1 MPRLV
6 LTTFTTLT
14 LALGSSKVFAQPP
27 TAFGNW
33 TADQGT
39 ITTPCPNGFTCTPI
53 AQDSGFLQREVI
65 NPTTG
70 EIFVQSILTDNGATG
85 APGALEFAME
95 DFVRINPGTQPVMPG
110 IASNLHI
117 GSTPDFSFDFELLRG
132 AVAPPGFGQTGKMN
146 QVVRDFGDP
155 ATASDDLESR
165 FAFEGAGRDN
175 ARVGRRI
182 EISQDLAQGLPPGAQ
197 AADVQGMH
205 MVVAEGELQPTA
217 GQASL
222 PGGGTVTW
230 QAGDTL
236 VAGWLGTTGTG
247 GTLGHQAYMNLTSG
261 QQTVINDFSDPG
273 PFGWPVDAFGPAPTL
288 PAGTP

>member
-53 AQDSGFLQREVI
+53 AQDSGFLQRKVI

-95 DFVRINPGTQPVMPG
+95 DFVRINPG
-110 IASNLHI
+110 
-117 GSTPDFSFDFELLRG
+117 
-132 AVAPPGFGQTGKMN
+132 
-146 QVVRDFGDP
+146 
-155 ATASDDLESR
+155 
-165 FAFEGAGRDN
+165 
-175 ARVGRRI
+175 
-182 EISQDLAQGLPPGAQ
+182 AQ

-217 GQASL
+217 SQASL
-222 PGGGTVTW
+222 PGGSTVTW

-261 QQTVINDFSDPG
+261 QQAVINDFSDPG